1 MSSDGL
7 VAAIISAAS
16 ADAVGIRVFRE
27 AGRPPDVAVEQARR
41 ALAASGFVTMSAA
54 ADLSSEWKPRASGR
68 HVALICTPED
78 DRELAASCV
87 RWLGR
92 ISPRGHLLVLL
103 GWYVG
108 PSGLRRATTGRS
120 ETERPY
126 DGQVNIARERAWAL
140 EPRVVEP
147 AWLHRAEVSVGRR
160 RFASAER
167 WFRAAMTSARGRG
180 DDPLAGQCCERLVE
194 LLVEQGQARRAWPV
208 AIEFAELLK
217 AARPRSSLLTTAA
230 SALMAGGEFERAES
244 IVAALEAEAQILD
257 EEVPAATQACRAEL
271 TFWRGRFD
279 RAPPLADLRSTA
291 AAAWCGLS
299 AWARGDSVTLR
310 IVAEDL
316 AESGR
321 RAPDTDAAFW
331 ATALSALERSGHRE
345 RSDWAARVVMS
356 APQNSTRLRVLARS
370 IAAEIALAAGQPH
383 RAMEWLGEPDGRAP
397 IAESL
402 LQEWLRARCRSDAD
416 AAKRLRVRICRT
428 GIEGVVRWGE
438 GKDGMHL
445 IHGLPALLQLVQDAD
460 DEQAALRGGCA
471 WLRRQ
476 TGANEAAILTADGG
490 GVIAGDGWSGL
501 KLGIKDETTEPRAA
515 VPIRYG
521 RAVIGQVVARG
532 SEADRV
538 VIEQGVHAVAALL
551 APAVRSRLDA
561 LEISREAD
569 RAAAEILGGSP
580 GMAAVREAIARAAL
594 TGFPVLIEGESGTGK
609 ELVARAV
616 HRLSARRDRPLAAVN
631 CAALSDELIEA
642 ELFGHTRGA
651 FTGALGT
658 RAGIFEWAHGGTLFL
673 DEVGELS
680 PRGQAKVL
688 RALQEREIRRVGE
701 NTSRSVDVRVV
712 AATNVVLADAVVRGT
727 FRQDLLFRLAV
738 VRIRL
743 PPLRERI
750 EDIPRLAQS
759 FWKPMAAER
768 GVRTRLGADA
778 LAALCR
784 HSWPGNV
791 RELQNAVAGLVVAAP
806 ARGRVTERH
815 VRQVLAMAAPADE
828 AVSLEAARQL
838 AERRAVTS
846 ALARH
851 GGRRAAAAS
860 ELGISRQGLTKAL
873 RRLGLSGLDANA
885 GVA

>member
-1 MSSDGL
+1 MSSDAF
-7 VAAIISAAS
+7 VAAIVSAAS
-16 ADAVGIRVFRE
+16 ADGVGMRVFRE
-27 AGRPPDVAVEQARR
+27 AERPPDAAVEQARR
-41 ALAASGFVTMSAA
+41 ALIANGFVTLSAA
-54 ADLSSEWKPRASGR
+54 ADLSSGWMPRASGR
-68 HVALICTPED
+68 HVALICTPD
-78 DRELAASCV
+78 DDCQQAASCV

-103 GWYVG
+103 GWQ
-108 PSGLRRATTGRS
+108 RTRS
-120 ETERPY
+120 TRV
-126 DGQVNIARERAWAL
+126 DRDAMARERAWAPA
-140 EPRVVEP
+140 PRVVEP
-147 AWLHRAEVSVGRR
+147 AWLHRGEVSVERR

-167 WFRAAMTSARGRG
+167 WFRAAMTTARGRG
-180 DDPLAGQCCERLVE
+180 DEAMAAQCCERLVE
-194 LLVEQGQARRAWPV
+194 VLVEQGQARRAWPV
-208 AIEFAELLK
+208 AIEFSELLQ
-217 AARPRSSLLTTAA
+217 AARPRSSLLTMAA
-230 SALMAGGEFERAES
+230 RALMAGGEFERAEAL
-244 IVAALEAEAQILD
+244 VAALEAEAQILD
-257 EEVPAATQACRAEL
+257 EDLPAGTQACRAEL

-279 RAPPLADLRSTA
+279 RAPPVADLCSTS

-299 AWARGDSVTLR
+299 AWARGDHATLR
-310 IVAEDL
+310 VIAEDL
-316 AESGR
+316 AASCE
-321 RAPDTDAAFW
+321 RAPGAEATFW
-331 ATALSALERSGHRE
+331 TTALGALERSGHWD
-345 RSDWAARVVMS
+345 RSDWAARVVAA
-356 APQNSTRLRVLARS
+356 APQNSMRLTALARS
-370 IAAEIALAAGQPH
+370 IAAEVALANGQPD
-383 RAMEWLGEPDGRAP
+383 RGTKWLGEPDARAP
-397 IAESL
+397 FAESL
-402 LQEWLRARCRSDAD
+402 LQEWLRARCRNDAD
-416 AAKRLRVRICRT
+416 ATKRLRVRLCRA

-445 IHGLPALLQLVQDAD
+445 IQGLPALLQLVQDAD

-476 TGANEAAILTADGG
+476 TGANEVAILTADGG
-490 GVIAGDGWSGL
+490 GVIAGDGWSGA
-501 KLGIKDETTEPRAA
+501 ETAEPRAV

-532 SEADRV
+532 SESDRV
-538 VIEQGVHAVAALL
+538 VIEQGVHAVAALM

-561 LEISREAD
+561 LELSREAD

-616 HRLSARRDRPLAAVN
+616 HRLSARRDRPFAAVN

-642 ELFGHTRGA
+642 ELFGHARGA

-673 DEVGELS
+673 DEVAELS

-768 GVRTRLGADA
+768 GVGTRLGADA

-815 VRQVLAMAAPADE
+815 VRQVLSMAAPGPPGDE

-851 GGRRAAAAS
+851 GGRRAAAAN
-860 ELGISRQGLTKAL
+860 ELGISRQGLAKAL
-873 RRLGLSGLDANA
+873 RRLGLSGLDASA

>member
-1 MSSDGL
+1 MPSDAF
-7 VAAIISAAS
+7 VAAIVSAAN
-16 ADAVGIRVFRE
+16 ADGVGMRVFRE
-27 AGRPPDVAVEQARR
+27 AGRPSEAVVEQARR
-41 ALAASGFVTMSAA
+41 ALTATGFVAVSAAS
-54 ADLSSEWKPRASGR
+54 DLSSEWKPRASGR

-78 DRELAASCV
+78 DREQAAACV

-103 GWYVG
+103 GWHG
-108 PSGLRRATTGRS
+108 PESAARDRDL
-120 ETERPY
+120 
-126 DGQVNIARERAWAL
+126 IARERAWAL
-140 EPRVVEP
+140 EPRLAEP
-147 AWLHRAEVSVGRR
+147 PGLHRAEVSFERR

-167 WFRAAMTSARGRG
+167 WYRAAMTSARGRG
-180 DDPLAGQCCERLVE
+180 DETVAGRCCERLIE
-194 LLVEQGQARRAWPV
+194 LLMEQGQPRRAWPI

-217 AARPRSSLLTTAA
+217 AAHPRSSLLTMAA
-230 SALMAGGEFERAES
+230 RALMAGGEFDRAEAL
-244 IVAALEAEAQILD
+244 VAALEAEAEVLD
-257 EEVPAATQACRAEL
+257 EALPAATQACHAEL
-271 TFWRGRFD
+271 MFWRGRFD
-279 RAPPLADLRSTA
+279 RAPPVTDLRSPS

-299 AWARGDSVTLR
+299 AWARGDHDTLR
-310 IVAEDL
+310 VIVDTLGEASQL
-316 AESGR
+316 APGN
-321 RAPDTDAAFW
+321 DATFW
-331 ATALSALERSGHRE
+331 SVALGALERAGPRD
-345 RSDWAARVVMS
+345 RSDWAARGVAA
-356 APQNSTRLRVLARS
+356 APRNSRRLRALARS
-370 IAAEIALAAGQPH
+370 IAAEVALAAGRPD
-383 RAMEWLGEPDGRAP
+383 RAMEWLGDPDARAP

-402 LQEWLRARCRSDAD
+402 LDEWLRARCQTDVRAM
-416 AAKRLRVRICRT
+416 KLLRVRIWRA
-428 GIEGVVRWGE
+428 GIEGVARWGE

-460 DEQAALRGGCA
+460 DDQAALRGGCA

-476 TGANEAAILTADGG
+476 TGAHEVAILTADGG
-490 GVIAGDGWSGL
+490 GVIAGEGWSGA
-501 KLGIKDETTEPRAA
+501 GAAEPRAA
-515 VPIRYG
+515 APIRYG
-521 RAVIGQVVARG
+521 RTVIGQVVARG
-532 SEADRV
+532 SESDRV

-561 LEISREAD
+561 LELSREAD

-616 HRLSARRDRPLAAVN
+616 HRLSARRDRPFAAVN
-631 CAALSDELIEA
+631 CAALGDELIEA
-642 ELFGHTRGA
+642 ELFGHARGA

-701 NTSRSVDVRVV
+701 NASRPVDVRVL

-750 EDIPRLAQS
+750 EDIPRLAQA

-784 HSWPGNV
+784 HAWPGNV

-815 VRQVLAMAAPADE
+815 VRQVLAMAAPGDE

-873 RRLGLSGLDANA
+873 RRLGLSGLDASE

>member
-1 MSSDGL
+1 MPPETL
-7 VAAIISAAS
+7 AAAIVSAAG
-16 ADAVGIRVFRE
+16 ADGVGVRVFRE
-27 AGRPPDVAVEQARR
+27 VERPPPAAVDHACR
-41 ALAASGFVTMSAA
+41 ALLANGFVTLSAA
-54 ADLSSEWKPRASGR
+54 TDLSAEWKPCASGR
-68 HVALICTPED
+68 HVALICLPED
-78 DRELAASCV
+78 DREQAASCI

-92 ISPRGHLLVLL
+92 VSPRGHLLVLL
-103 GWYVG
+103 GWQGIRSTRVD
-108 PSGLRRATTGRS
+108 RAA
-120 ETERPY
+120 
-126 DGQVNIARERAWAL
+126 IARERAWAPAPRL
-140 EPRVVEP
+140 AEPS
-147 AWLHRAEVSVGRR
+147 WLQRGAVSVERR

-167 WFRAAMTSARGRG
+167 WFRAAMTLARGRG
-180 DDPLAGQCCERLVE
+180 DETTAAECCERLVE
-194 LLVEQGQARRAWPV
+194 LLVEQGQPRRAWPV
-208 AIEFAELLK
+208 AIEFGELLK
-217 AARPRSSLLTTAA
+217 AAGPRSSVLTMAA
-230 SALMAGGEFERAES
+230 RALVAGGELERAEAR
-244 IVAALEAEAQILD
+244 VAALEAEAQILD
-257 EEVPAATQACRAEL
+257 EDLPATTEACRAEL

-279 RAPPLADLRSTA
+279 RAPPVAGLRSIPTA
-291 AAAWCGLS
+291 GWCGLS
-299 AWARGDSVTLR
+299 AWARGDHATLR
-310 IVAEDL
+310 VIAEDL
-316 AESGR
+316 AMPNA
-321 RAPDTDAAFW
+321 RAPGTEAAFW
-331 ATALSALERSGHRE
+331 ATALGALEQSGR
-345 RSDWAARVVMS
+345 RDWSVRAAQVVAA
-356 APQNSTRLRVLARS
+356 APQNSRKLGALARA
-370 IAAEIALAAGQPH
+370 IAAEVALAAGQAD
-383 RAMEWLGEPDGRAP
+383 RAIELLGESDVRAP
-397 IAESL
+397 VAESL
-402 LQEWLRARCRSDAD
+402 LREWLRARCQGDAR
-416 AAKRLRVRICRT
+416 ATKQLRVRICRA
-428 GIEGVVRWGE
+428 GVEGVARWGE

-476 TGANEAAILTADGG
+476 TGANEVAILTADGG
-490 GVIAGDGWSGL
+490 GVIAGDGWSGA
-501 KLGIKDETTEPRAA
+501 EAAEPRAA

-532 SEADRV
+532 SDSDQV

-561 LEISREAD
+561 LEIGREAD
-569 RAAAEILGGSP
+569 RAAAEILGASP

-594 TGFPVLIEGESGTGK
+594 TGFAVLIEGESGTGK

-616 HRLSARRDRPLAAVN
+616 HRLSARRDRPFAAVN

-642 ELFGHTRGA
+642 ELFGHARGA

-712 AATNVVLADAVVRGT
+712 AATNVVLADAVLRGA

-815 VRQVLAMAAPADE
+815 VRQVLAMAAPGPASDE

-851 GGRRAAAAS
+851 GGRRSAAAS

-873 RRLGLSGLDANA
+873 RRLGLSGLDAKE